1 MLRPLANLYLDKV
14 MEELVSNRKAFHHY
28 EVHETYEAGVVL
40 LGTEIKSLRN
50 HGGNLQEAYVV
61 FHQGEPYLKN
71 ASIAPYKFGNLF
83 NHEEKRERK
92 LLLHK
97 REIGKLQTFI
107 AEKGFTIIPLAMYLK
122 KGFVK
127 VKLGV
132 ARGKKAY
139 DKRSALKKREHER
152 QMDREMKDR

>member
-1 MLRPLANLYLDKV
+1 
-14 MEELVSNRKAFHHY
+14 MEDLVSNRKVFHHY
-28 EVHETYEAGVVL
+28 EVLETMEAGIVL

-50 HGGNLQEAYVV
+50 HGGNIQDAYVI
-61 FHQGEPYLKN
+61 FHHGDAYLKN
-71 ASIAPYKFGNLF
+71 SSIAPYKFGNVF

-97 REIGKLQTFI
+97 RELLRLKSMTD
-107 AEKGFTIIPLAMYLK
+107 EKGLTVVPLAFYLK

-132 ARGKKAY
+132 ARGKKAH
-139 DKRSALKKREHER
+139 DKRAAIKAREAKRSI
-152 QMDREMKDR
+152 DRSMKHGDD

>member
-1 MLRPLANLYLDKV
+1 
-14 MEELVSNRKAFHHY
+14 MEDLVSNRKAFHNY
-28 EVHETYEAGVVL
+28 EILETLEAGIIL

-50 HGGNLQEAYVV
+50 HGGNIQESYVV
-61 FHQGEPYLKN
+61 FHRGEAYIKN
-71 ASIAPYKFGNLF
+71 SSIAPYKYGNLF
-83 NHEEKRERK
+83 NHEERRERK

-97 REIGKLQTFI
+97 RELLRLKSLTE
-107 AEKGFTIIPLAMYLK
+107 EKGLTIIPIAFYLK

-139 DKRSALKKREHER
+139 DKRAAIKARDDKRAMQR
-152 QMDREMKDR
+152 TMKHGDD